1 MNGTDEIATQDQF
14 TLGETIFYLSNGAV
28 GSIFNCIVLW
38 IAFVHIDTDDK
49 PRQIIVIN
57 MTFADLL
64 MCLCYMLTRPYLNYF
79 PKVLCH
85 PYYVTIW
92 TIQLVSCL
100 NLVWLNV
107 DKLIF
112 IQFPL
117 HYYSIINRRKV
128 FIVSVVTWIVLG
140 YIAFAVN
147 AFMTI
152 SGGCDRVIINPYIY
166 MPICVLYVV
175 MILTSFIISA
185 IIYFIAH
192 TSTRSE
198 TRQRTKLFHR
208 LFFLFSSTLWTF
220 FTCLPYRILYLL
232 NFLCAPCRSE
242 MVHQMT
248 DAFFRILVVGM
259 VINPLITIWTQR
271 IYRMH
276 LLKFFNKWQDTRDDT
291 EVSVRRHST
300 KLNMVESMPLTTA
313 L

>member
-1 MNGTDEIATQDQF
+1 
-14 TLGETIFYLSNGAV
+14 
-28 GSIFNCIVLW
+28 
-38 IAFVHIDTDDK
+38 
-49 PRQIIVIN
+49 
-57 MTFADLL
+57 
-64 MCLCYMLTRPYLNYF
+64 MLTRPYLNYF

-198 TRQRTKLFHR
+198 TRQRTN
-208 LFFLFSSTLWTF
+208 
-220 FTCLPYRILYLL
+220 CLTIMRILP
-232 NFLCAPCRSE
+232 FTRQKKQKSRIPGAPCRSE

-300 KLNMVESMPLTTA
+300 KLNMVESTPLTTA